1 MKNGKSVLITGAS
14 HGIGAALAEGFARN
28 GYSYVGINYNQNQQG
43 AEETALKVEAQGSEA
58 GIFHADVSDSR
69 QCEDMMTKFIERF
82 GKIDV
87 LINNAGGALKI
98 PDGGFEDI
106 PVEYWDNQINLNL
119 SSAYYTSRI
128 AIRDMLAK
136 GIRGRIINISSIHA
150 QVTWVKRKMLPYCA
164 AKGGLNMLTKSLGV
178 EVAKHGIGVN
188 CIAPG
193 FIMTKISSRYSERD
207 MNGFLRKIPVGRLGC
222 VDDITPLALFLAD
235 ESKSG
240 FIVGQ
245 TFTVD
250 GGQSIDGVIDCMLP

>member
-1 MKNGKSVLITGAS
+1 
-14 HGIGAALAEGFARN
+14 
-28 GYSYVGINYNQNQQG
+28 
-43 AEETALKVEAQGSEA
+43 
-58 GIFHADVSDSR
+58 
-69 QCEDMMTKFIERF
+69 
-82 GKIDV
+82 
-87 LINNAGGALKI
+87 
-98 PDGGFEDI
+98 
-106 PVEYWDNQINLNL
+106 
-119 SSAYYTSRI
+119 
-128 AIRDMLAK
+128 
-136 GIRGRIINISSIHA
+136 
-150 QVTWVKRKMLPYCA
+150 
-164 AKGGLNMLTKSLGV
+164 MLTKSLGV